1 VSGRRPVRITR
12 FGAGALTELGEVLAE
27 VGIARAMLVA
37 SGRGAAAA
45 GPLPVVGAYAGV
57 RPHVPVETV
66 REAAALA
73 VELQVDGLVGLGG
86 GSAIDTCKAVVA
98 ELAASAPDRPAARIV
113 AVPTTYAGAEWTP
126 GFGMLLEPGRKGG
139 GRDERSTPVAAVY
152 DPELTLDLP
161 LDATVG
167 TSMNAL
173 AHCAEAYYHPDTT
186 PRAARHADTGATAI
200 GHALPLV
207 VSSPGEI
214 YGRTRLLEGA
224 MRAALALAESGLCL
238 AHAMAQALGGRYGLP
253 QGSTNALCLPAAL
266 RFNAEAVP
274 EQVARFAA
282 ALGVDDAPR
291 RVEELARL
299 GGFERL
305 RDLGVP
311 EAELEEV
318 AAAIV
323 ARPGAKANPRPAT
336 PDEVTGLLRSI
347 W

>member
-1 VSGRRPVRITR
+1 MADAPLRITR
-12 FGAGALTELGEVLAE
+12 FGAGSLAELGDVLTELDIE
-27 VGIARAMLVA
+27 RALLVV
-37 SGRGAAAA
+37 SRRGAAAV
-45 GPLPVVGAYAGV
+45 GPLPVAGTYDGV

-66 REAAALA
+66 HAAAAQALA
-73 VELQVDGLVGLGG
+73 LDADGLVGLGG

-98 ELAASAPDRPAARIV
+98 EVAAAGREPLPRIV
-113 AVPTTYAGAEWTP
+113 TVPTTYAGAEWTSS
-126 GFGMLLEPGRKGG
+126 FGMLLAPGRKGG
-139 GRDERSTPVAAVY
+139 GSHPQAAPVAAIY

-161 LDATVG
+161 LGATVG
-167 TSMNAL
+167 TAMNAL
-173 AHCAEAYYHPDTT
+173 AHCAEAYYHPT
-186 PRAARHADTGATAI
+186 PGRRAARHADTGATAI

-207 VSSPGEI
+207 VAHPHGL

-253 QGSTNALCLPAAL
+253 QGAMNALCLPPAL

-274 EQVARFAA
+274 EAVARFAA
-282 ALGVDDAPR
+282 ALGVDDAPS

-299 GGFERL
+299 GGYVRL

-311 EAELEEV
+311 EADLDDV
-318 AAAIV
+318 AEAIV
-323 ARPGAKANPRPAT
+323 ARPGARANPRPAS
-336 PDEVTGLLRSI
+336 PEEVAGLLRSI